1 MRSSDLSAAATREG
15 AILGTAAYMSP
26 EQAKGIP
33 VDKRSDIFS
42 FGCVLFEMLTGRQAF
57 QGDLATE
64 ILAAVITREPDYTQL
79 ESNLNPR
86 LGELLRR
93 CFEKDVKNRWQAVG
107 DVRVEIK
114 NVLAD
119 PHGTRVQPQVTR
131 SAGAKLRLALW
142 TAAVF
147 VVTAVSVWLLKPM
160 PPPEPRLVM
169 RFHHELP
176 EGQNFTRRRFL
187 LVAISPDGTQ
197 IVYVA
202 NSQLHLSNL
211 DEVASRPIQGTDEDP
226 TSPFFSPNGQW
237 IGFYSFRDAQLKKIP
252 VTGGA
257 PVKLCD
263 AGFPFGASWGGDDTI
278 VFGRPEGILRV
289 SANGGAPEVLVEA
302 EEAEQV
308 HGPQILPGGESVLFT
323 TTRATGASRWDQAE
337 IVVQSLV
344 TGERKVLWSGG
355 ADARY
360 LPTGHIVYALEDDLF
375 AFPFDLA
382 RLEVAGGPVPI
393 VEGVRRAANA
403 QASAHY
409 GFSERG
415 SLVYVGGGDAAD
427 RLGVLALA
435 DRRGVVSALDVPPAH
450 YRSPRVSPDG
460 ENVAVETRE
469 NDGGTIWV
477 YELSG
482 DTAIRRLTHEGNR
495 TRPIWTP
502 KGRARDLRVRER
514 RGHGY
519 LLDPRG
525 RKRRRRA
532 PDDWQKRLAGIVV
545 AGRPYAF
552 LLDG

>member
-1 MRSSDLSAAATREG
+1 M
-15 AILGTAAYMSP
+15 
-26 EQAKGIP
+26 
-33 VDKRSDIFS
+33 
-42 FGCVLFEMLTGRQAF
+42 
-57 QGDLATE
+57 
-64 ILAAVITREPDYTQL
+64 
-79 ESNLNPR
+79 
-86 LGELLRR
+86 
-93 CFEKDVKNRWQAVG
+93 
-107 DVRVEIK
+107 
-114 NVLAD
+114 
-119 PHGTRVQPQVTR
+119 
-131 SAGAKLRLALW
+131 
-142 TAAVF
+142 
-147 VVTAVSVWLLKPM
+147 
-160 PPPEPRLVM
+160 
-169 RFHHELP
+169 
-176 EGQNFTRRRFL
+176 
-187 LVAISPDGTQ
+187 
-197 IVYVA
+197 
-202 NSQLHLSNL
+202 
-211 DEVASRPIQGTDEDP
+211 
-226 TSPFFSPNGQW
+226 
-237 IGFYSFRDAQLKKIP
+237 KKIP

-355 ADARY
+355 ANARY

-502 KGRARDLRVRER
+502 KGERVTFASEREEATGIYWIRADGSGVAEPLMTGKNAWPESWSPDGRTLSFSTAEEGRDVWTFSLEGESSPEVFAGGPGAQIGSSFSPDGKWLAYASGPPGQHELFVEPFPKTGARQQVSRGTAFGPVWAPDGRALFYRLSGPLNTLKAVDINVEPAFSFSNERVLPLEGFLVFGSYRDYDITPDGERFVVIMPADSAESGEPVRPRIHIVLNWFEELKERVR
-514 RGHGY
+514 
-519 LLDPRG
+519 
-525 RKRRRRA
+525 
-532 PDDWQKRLAGIVV
+532 
-545 AGRPYAF
+545 
-552 LLDG
+552 